1 MIDGVLAATAAEL
14 REILAGF
21 EPRRLSGAECAVI
34 VEALAAT
41 EKACAAARTAAA
53 AWAIQEGAH
62 KQRGFADGVAWLACH
77 TGTTSGAAR
86 QALETMAAMDACPQV
101 QQGLVAGE
109 LSLVEAA
116 EIINTDA
123 EVPGSAGE
131 LVAVATTSGL
141 RALRDRARDV
151 RLAAEH
157 PEELHARQHRARTF
171 RHWRDRQGMICFAG
185 ALAPDIGV
193 AVMNRI
199 EVETD
204 RIRRQARREGSTEPR
219 EAHAADA
226 LATLLSGARPGRSV
240 RADMVVVCDVNAFRR
255 RHTHPG
261 EACHIIGGG
270 PVPVDVVRQISQD
283 AFLKIAFHDGVDTFK
298 VCHLGRHIPAELRT
312 ALELGKPPSFE
323 GAACADCG
331 RRHGLQWD
339 HVDPVKHQGPTSYH
353 NLQARCW
360 ADHHEKTERDRQAG
374 LLGPRAP

>member
-1 MIDGVLAATAAEL
+1 MPDGVLAAAEEL
-14 REILAGF
+14 RQALAGF
-21 EPRRLSGAECAVI
+21 DPKLLSGADCAV
-34 VEALAAT
+34 VAEALALT
-41 EKACAAARTAAA
+41 ENACAAVRALAAA
-53 AWAIQEGAH
+53 RAIETGAH
-62 KQRGFADGVAWLACH
+62 TQRGFSDGIVWLARH
-77 TGTTSGAAR
+77 AGSTSRAAR
-86 QALETMAAMDACPQV
+86 QAVETVKGADACPMAREA
-101 QQGLVAGE
+101 LLAGE

-116 EIINTDA
+116 EIVHTDA
-123 EVPGSAGE
+123 DVPGSAGE
-131 LVAVATTSGL
+131 LVAVATSSGL

-157 PEELHARQHRARTF
+157 PEELHARQHRARAF

-204 RIRRQARREGSTEPR
+204 RIRRQARREGSTERR